1 MDIILVPGLWLDG
14 SSWERVVPGLEL
26 AGHRAHPLTLPGME
40 SRDADRSGITLD
52 DHVEAVVEAID
63 SLDPARGKVVLV
75 GHSGGCGIA
84 YAAVDVRP
92 DRVALAVYVGGF
104 PVGDGGAIADGY
116 PAENGEVPL
125 PDWSEFEEEDL
136 VDLDDEGRR
145 AFRDRAVPSPAHVT
159 GDPQRLSDDER
170 RYQVPVTVIATEFT
184 GEMLR
189 DWIERGLAPVRELT
203 RIRDVEYVDL
213 PTGHW
218 PQFTRPEDLAGAIL
232 ASIDGAARRQP
243 PGRPVAAGPGGMG
256 GRISPRQFSEADGVE
271 DWRVL
276 GEGACAY
283 FRTGSFV
290 AGARLVHAIG
300 ELAGLGEHHP
310 DLDLRHEGVTV
321 RLLTTAD
328 DWYGLTERD
337 LDLARQISAVARQL
351 GLSADPSALQTVQ
364 VSIDALVG
372 SEVMPFWRAVLG
384 YEHRPDSPDEDLID
398 PRGRGPSLWFQEM
411 DAPRPQRNRIHID
424 VWVPHD
430 QAEARVRAAIAA
442 GGRLVT
448 DEHAPGWWTLADPEG
463 NEVDV
468 ATWMDH
474 D

>member
-1 MDIILVPGLWLDG
+1 M
-14 SSWERVVPGLEL
+14 
-26 AGHRAHPLTLPGME
+26 
-40 SRDADRSGITLD
+40 SG
-52 DHVEAVVEAID
+52 
-63 SLDPARGKVVLV
+63 R
-75 GHSGGCGIA
+75 
-84 YAAVDVRP
+84 
-92 DRVALAVYVGGF
+92 
-104 PVGDGGAIADGY
+104 
-116 PAENGEVPL
+116 
-125 PDWSEFEEEDL
+125 
-136 VDLDDEGRR
+136 
-145 AFRDRAVPSPAHVT
+145 
-159 GDPQRLSDDER
+159 
-170 RYQVPVTVIATEFT
+170 
-184 GEMLR
+184 
-189 DWIERGLAPVRELT
+189 
-203 RIRDVEYVDL
+203 
-213 PTGHW
+213 
-218 PQFTRPEDLAGAIL
+218 
-232 ASIDGAARRQP
+232 
-243 PGRPVAAGPGGMG
+243 
-256 GRISPRQFSEADGVE
+256 RISPRQFSEADGVE

-290 AGARLVHAIG
+290 AGTRLVHAIG

-384 YEHRPDSPDEDLID
+384 YEYRPDSPDEDLID

-430 QAEARVRAAIAA
+430 QAEARVKAAIAA

-474 D
+474 G